1 MNNLTRFLVIFSAI
15 VIFCEGKGWTDEE
28 ETPEYWYDVAREELQ
43 VALGL
48 QQKNMNVAKNVIL
61 FLGDGMSIGTITAGR
76 ILKGQLQGN
85 SGEETKLAMDQFH
98 HAGLSRTYA
107 VNKQVADSGSTA
119 TAYLC
124 GVKSTYYTLG
134 LSAKSRTEVCSS
146 EKGNAVESI
155 LVDSYKAGKSTGVVT
170 TTRINHATPGAS
182 YAHTAYRSWY
192 SDSDLTQ
199 EAKEN
204 GCKDIAQ
211 QFYDSSDMI
220 TVTLGGGRQYFRPK
234 TTKDVE
240 YSTDNDRDDGQ
251 ELIEKWEMNQK
262 DKGLNAHYVWNK
274 NDFDSVDPVTT
285 DKLLGLFEP
294 SDMQYEVDRVADGS
308 KEPSIMEMTEKAIQ
322 ILQKNS
328 KGYFLL
334 VEGGRIDHAH
344 HATNAHRA
352 LHETVAF
359 DKAIERAVEMTSD
372 SDTLIIVTADHSH
385 TFTIG
390 GYSDR
395 GNDIFGLATENGKP
409 YKGLDGKPFTT
420 INYAN
425 GEGYQGPNTG
435 EIEPHSRQNLT
446 VVDTDDKE
454 YLQQTAIPLAY
465 ETHGGDDVA
474 ILARGPMSH
483 LFHGVHQQNYIAYV
497 MRYVSCVGSDLGHCE
512 GSSLPEPEPTTTT
525 EKYNLFLGMNL
536 DTTETAVALYVQF
549 ALLICFAF
557 FTILLSTMLY
567 KKGMKRFDG
576 SVEKKYD
583 NIQSLRL

>member
-1 MNNLTRFLVIFSAI
+1 MIRLATVFVSFAA
-15 VIFCEGKGWTDEE
+15 VAFVCEGKGWTDEE
-28 ETPEYWYDVAREELQ
+28 ETPEYWHNVAKEELQ

-48 QQKNMNVAKNVIL
+48 QKHNMNVAKNVIL
-61 FLGDGMSIGTITAGR
+61 FLGDGMSVATITAGR

-85 SGEETKLAMDQFH
+85 SGEETKLAIDQFH

-134 LSAKSRTEVCSS
+134 LSAKSRRQNCSS
-146 EKGNAVESI
+146 EKGNGVDSI
-155 LVDSYKAGKSTGVVT
+155 LVDSFKAGKSTGVVT
-170 TTRINHATPGAS
+170 TTRINHATPGAA

-240 YSTDNDRDDGQ
+240 YGTDNDRDDGQ
-251 ELIEKWEMNQK
+251 ELIDKWEMNQK
-262 DKGLNAHYVWNK
+262 NKGLNAHYVWNK

-344 HATNAHRA
+344 HGTNAYRA

-395 GNDIFGLATENGKP
+395 GNDIFGLATSNGNSYKALDAKP
-409 YKGLDGKPFTT
+409 YTT
-420 INYAN
+420 LNYAN
-425 GEGYQGPNTG
+425 GQGYQGPSST

-446 VVDTDDKE
+446 GIDTDAVE
-454 YLQQTAIPLAY
+454 YHQQTAVPLSS

-497 MRYVSCVGSDLGHCE
+497 MRYAACVGSDLGHCE
-512 GSSLPEPEPTTTT
+512 GTSQPEVPEPEPPSTS
-525 EKYNLFLGMNL
+525 NAFLGMNL
-536 DTTETAVALYVQF
+536 DTTATAVALYVQF

-557 FTILLSTMLY
+557 FIIFLSMIVI
-567 KKGMKRFDG
+567 KKQN
-576 SVEKKYD
+576 KKAEVDAVKSYQ
-583 NIQSLRL
+583 NYSL